1 MAPGNDPP
9 ADEGA
14 LIDRLQ
20 AGDPDAFRDAI
31 ARYSPQMLATAR
43 AIAGPANAEDIVQD
57 AWVAVLTRIDGF
69 EGRARLATWLHRIV
83 TNRAISHLR
92 AGKREVAN
100 HSNADDEDGEPDA
113 DWFDAHGRWA
123 VTPAGWDLDTPEA
136 LLSASALQECI
147 DKHLELMPENQRL
160 VVTLRDMLQQDFE
173 TICNALELSASN
185 ARVLLHRGRLRL
197 AKMVD
202 GFQETG
208 TC

>member
-1 MAPGNDPP
+1 MASGNAPP

-14 LIDRLQ
+14 LIDGLK
-20 AGDPDAFRDAI
+20 AGDPDAFRAAI
-31 ARYSPQMLATAR
+31 ARHSPQMLATAR
-43 AIAGPANAEDIVQD
+43 AIAGGANAEDIVQD
-57 AWVAVLTRIDGF
+57 AWLAVLTRIEGF
-69 EGRARLATWLHRIV
+69 EGRSSLATWLNRIV

-92 AGKREVAN
+92 ASKREVENPAY
-100 HSNADDEDGEPDA
+100 DGGEPDA
-113 DWFDAHGRWA
+113 DWFDTKGRWA
-123 VTPAGWDLDTPEA
+123 LTPARWDVDTPDA
-136 LLSASALQECI
+136 LLSAHALQECI

-160 VVTLRDMLQQDFE
+160 VVTLRDMLQQDFD

-197 AKMVD
+197 TRMVD